1 MDPRPAPKVPA
12 FYFSLNMPQ
21 ADEKKLFTSRRII
34 ELTASPLVMG
44 ILNVTPDSFSDG
56 GRKMTV
62 DDALRAAEQMVE
74 EGVDIIDIGGE
85 STRPAASKVSAD
97 EETARTQPV
106 IEALAKRFDVPISID
121 TTKSDVASAALNSG
135 AEIVNDI
142 SGLRFDPDLAS
153 VVSSHKAALV
163 LMHLRGTFETMH
175 SQEPVDEIL
184 PEVISGLRTSIG
196 TAMAAGIESS
206 RMVIDIGIGFSKTVE
221 QNLELIA
228 RLDEICDAF
237 PGYPMLVGASRKSF
251 IGRILDD
258 APSDKRLY
266 GTLAAHLIALWNGAD
281 ILRVHDVREAVE
293 SLRVVA
299 ALKTARQ
306 E

>member
-1 MDPRPAPKVPA
+1 MDPRPVPKVPA

-21 ADEKKLFTSRRII
+21 ADDKKLFTSRRVI

-85 STRPAASKVSAD
+85 STRPTASKISAD